1 MYTRKSLNKIF
12 YKKKGMSVL
21 EENKKRCFY
30 DSQHAKVLK
39 ED

>member
-1 MYTRKSLNKIF
+1 MYTRKNLNKNF
-12 YKKKGMSVL
+12 CEKKAMSVL

-39 ED
+39 EN